1 MEELMDYFP
10 REIALQIMQYTYQV
24 QDKTLLGD
32 IVNFTKSKARL
43 YFLYLTYFTMRELYF
58 LYLTYFTMREESDEY
73 ESWLSNDIVLYMN
86 NFRHTGV
93 LYGGGYVDKFYT
105 RLSRNP
111 FLNTREKIDRYVVN
125 LGINGVDGITK
136 EIRIYLGLLTS
147 EEREE
152 FIEWVIKCYG
162 ELFQGGVFLSLIN

>member
-32 IVNFTKSKARL
+32 IVNFTKSKAR
-43 YFLYLTYFTMRELYF
+43 LYF

-125 LGINGVDGITK
+125 LGINGFDGITK

>member
-10 REIALQIMQYTYQV
+10 REISLKIMQYTYQV

-32 IVNFTKSKARL
+32 IVNFTKSKAR
-43 YFLYLTYFTMRELYF
+43 LYF

-152 FIEWVIKCYG
+152 FIEWVIIKGFC
-162 ELFQGGVFLSLIN
+162 LSLIRI

>member
-1 MEELMDYFP
+1 MEEVMSYFP
-10 REIALQIMQYTYQV
+10 IEIVSQIMQYTYHV
-24 QDKTLLGD
+24 QDKTLLND

-43 YFLYLTYFTMRELYF
+43 YFLYFTYFTM
-58 LYLTYFTMREESDEY
+58 EEVDTY
-73 ESWLSNDIVLYMN
+73 ESWLSNDIVLYTN

-125 LGINGVDGITK
+125 LGINGVHGITK
-136 EIRIYLGLLTS
+136 EINIYLGLLTS

-152 FIEWVIKCYG
+152 FIEWVIKSYG
-162 ELFQGGVFLSLIN
+162 ESFQGDVFLSLIN

>member
-10 REIALQIMQYTYQV
+10 REIASQIMQYTYQV
-24 QDKTLLGD
+24 QDKTLLND
-32 IVNFTKSKARL
+32 IVNFTKSKAR
-43 YFLYLTYFTMRELYF
+43 LYF

-136 EIRIYLGLLTS
+136 EISIYLGLLTS

>member
-1 MEELMDYFP
+1 MEEVMSYFP
-10 REIALQIMQYTYQV
+10 IEIASQIMQYTYHV
-24 QDKTLLGD
+24 QDKTLLND

-43 YFLYLTYFTMRELYF
+43 YFLYFTYFTM
-58 LYLTYFTMREESDEY
+58 EEVDTY
-73 ESWLSNDIVLYMN
+73 ESWLSNDIVLYTN

-125 LGINGVDGITK
+125 LGINGVHGITK
-136 EIRIYLGLLTS
+136 EINIYLGLLTS

-152 FIEWVIKCYG
+152 FIEWVIKSYG
-162 ELFQGGVFLSLIN
+162 ESFQGDVFLSLIN

>member
-1 MEELMDYFP
+1 MDYFP

-24 QDKTLLGD
+24 QDKTLLED

-43 YFLYLTYFTMRELYF
+43 YFLYLTYFTMRE
-58 LYLTYFTMREESDEY
+58 EGDEY

-136 EIRIYLGLLTS
+136 EISIYLGLLTS